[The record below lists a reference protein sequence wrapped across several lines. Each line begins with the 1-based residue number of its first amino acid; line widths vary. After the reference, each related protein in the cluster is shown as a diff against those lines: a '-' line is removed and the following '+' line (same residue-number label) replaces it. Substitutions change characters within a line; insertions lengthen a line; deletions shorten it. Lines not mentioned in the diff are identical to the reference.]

1 MPTETTVRFTIE
13 LPAST
18 VDHYEAQ
25 AHAANKS
32 VEELLH
38 LRLGR
43 CSTHDAQ
50 RPLYFTDIER
60 EEVEQILGEGYLN
73 TPGDVLRQLRNR
85 YTVNI
90 GGTKVRLEEGLYQ
103 ILKERSQET
112 HEPMRDMVL
121 RACLNGLKDE
131 AWGAH

>member
-1 MPTETTVRFTIE
+1 MATETAVRFTIE
-13 LPAST
+13 LPASIL
-18 VDHYEAQ
+18 DRYEAQ
-25 AHAANKS
+25 AHVANKPI
-32 VEELLH
+32 EEFLV
-38 LRLGR
+38 LRLQH
-43 CSTHDAQ
+43 CASHDAQ
-50 RPLYFTDIER
+50 RSLYFNDTER

-73 TPGDVLRQLRNR
+73 SPADVLRQLRNR

-90 GGTKVRLEEGLYQ
+90 GGPKIRLEEGLYQ

-112 HEPMRDMVL
+112 HEPMRDMIL